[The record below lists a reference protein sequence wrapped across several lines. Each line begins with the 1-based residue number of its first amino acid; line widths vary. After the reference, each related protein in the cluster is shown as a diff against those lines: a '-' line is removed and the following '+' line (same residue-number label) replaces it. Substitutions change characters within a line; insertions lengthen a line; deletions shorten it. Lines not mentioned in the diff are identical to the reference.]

1 MNVRANVLSLY
12 GQNTFSLPL
21 KWNLE
26 VSGWYS
32 SPGIWGGTYVTRSQ
46 GSLDFALQKRILK
59 EKVAFRV
66 AISDVFYTSP
76 WRGTTQFGG
85 LRITGSGGWES
96 RTVRINLSYNF
107 GNKQVKSARQ
117 RQTGVEEEKNRIN

>member
-1 MNVRANVLSLY
+1 VQANVLSLY
-12 GQNTFSLPL
+12 GQNTFSLPQ

-46 GSLDFALQKRILK
+46 GSLDLALQKRIFN
-59 EKVAFRV
+59 EKVSFRLAV
-66 AISDVFYTSP
+66 SDLFFTSP

-85 LRITGSGGWES
+85 LLITGSGGWES
-96 RTVRINLSYNF
+96 RTIRINLSYNF

-117 RQTGVEEEKNRIN
+117 RQTGVEDEKNRIN